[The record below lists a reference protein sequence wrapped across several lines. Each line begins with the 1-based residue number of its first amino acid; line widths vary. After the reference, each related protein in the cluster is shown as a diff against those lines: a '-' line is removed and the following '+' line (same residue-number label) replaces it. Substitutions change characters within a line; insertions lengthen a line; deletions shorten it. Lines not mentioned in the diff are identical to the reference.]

1 LFALRAGRESSAAT
15 RRPPAPPGV
24 RPTPG
29 KFVAL
34 GPARHGLSLD
44 ALAGEIRRARPCEDS
59 GFGGQ
64 WGTLLTL
71 PARRLCHQHP
81 TGSVSGPGR
90 LRAPPAEPRSRGSR
104 GDLSRWRPLR
114 DIFRARVRLSGEIRR
129 ASRSFARR
137 PRGYRSQAVDGRVGG
152 PPSGALG
159 RARGQFGNSAT
170 QCPRGRIRAWK
181 MSLGSATDVP
191 DSAIR
196 AGLLAR
202 PRSMPPVARPISPTT
217 RAMSPTSASNYR
229 ILARRIS
236 PACSGIFD
244 SP

>member
-1 LFALRAGRESSAAT
+1 MFALRAGRESSAAT

-137 PRGYRSQAVDGRVGG
+137 PRGYRSQAVDGRVDG
-152 PPSGALG
+152 PPSGG
-159 RARGQFGNSAT
+159 IGSRSGPVRQQRDPMPPEGGSERGKCPSGARPMSLIPRFAPDSRPDRD
-170 QCPRGRIRAWK
+170 QCPRWRNQYPH
-181 MSLGSATDVP
+181 D
-191 DSAIR
+191 
-196 AGLLAR
+196 
-202 PRSMPPVARPISPTT
+202 
-217 RAMSPTSASNYR
+217 ASNVPHER
-229 ILARRIS
+229 VKLQNPCATNIPGVL
-236 PACSGIFD
+236 GNL
-244 SP
+244 

>member
-114 DIFRARVRLSGEIRR
+114 DIFHARIHPLGHWVALG
-129 ASRSFARR
+129 ASSATAR
-137 PRGYRSQAVDGRVGG
+137 PNAPEGG
-152 PPSGALG
+152 PPTRPSTACE
-159 RARGQFGNSAT
+159 RY
-170 QCPRGRIRAWK
+170 PRGRRAKLRLARRISLDRRTRARK
-181 MSLGSATDVP
+181 MSIGSATDVP

-202 PRSMPPVARPISPTT
+202 PRSMPPVARPISPAT